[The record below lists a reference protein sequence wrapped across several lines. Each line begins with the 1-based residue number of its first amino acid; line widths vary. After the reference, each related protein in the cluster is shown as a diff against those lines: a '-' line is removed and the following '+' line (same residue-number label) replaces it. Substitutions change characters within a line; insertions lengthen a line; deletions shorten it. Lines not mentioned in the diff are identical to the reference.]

1 MIKLNSHVSLE
12 EKTQFSE
19 SRLWAVQRSFYD
31 NAGIEAWTSEVPF
44 YVTSNPI
51 IAHNY
56 ARIVVSFI
64 CDWISNHP
72 EAISH
77 PFYFVELGAGT
88 GQFSYY
94 TLSIIVD
101 MIQSC
106 PYPEL
111 NFCYIVTDFTEKN
124 IDFWKSQSVLEQFI
138 NDGVLDFALFDIE
151 QDSSLHLMLSSVTL
165 AKDTVE
171 NPITVFANYLFDS
184 IVVDV
189 FKAENGKLFE
199 SLVNINIEQK
209 YAKSGQVQ
217 WDKAKLSYVENQVD
231 PNYYDEA
238 IFNDILTDYANNME
252 SGSFCFPLAGLRGL
266 AKLADIASGRLLLLS
281 SDKGYVDLSEL
292 EDLDPPEVAFH
303 GSFSLMVNY
312 HAIAQF
318 FLKNKGAV
326 FLQEPFDAFATC
338 AFSLGFDLALM
349 PSVRHSLRE
358 TIEYFCPGHF
368 FHLYDHFENTIEK
381 ANLETIASMLNYTH
395 WDPAIFALAGDRIS
409 ELMDGA
415 DLDVVAYLARNMY
428 RIRENFYFVP
438 GVEDILFNIGVFFY
452 ELEEYDQAIE
462 YFQESSN
469 YFDDSY
475 ELFYNLADCY
485 FELSDCQQAR
495 FYIDKA
501 ATFNPKSKDFKILAR
516 KIKSIT

>member
-1 MIKLNSHVSLE
+1 MIKLNNNVSLE
-12 EKTQFSE
+12 EQTRFSQ
-19 SRLWAVQRSFYD
+19 SRLWSVQRSFYD
-31 NAGIEAWTSEVPF
+31 NAGIEAWSSEVPF

-56 ARIVVSFI
+56 ARIVVSFM
-64 CDWISNHP
+64 CDWINDHP
-72 EAISH
+72 EAKDH

-94 TLSIIVD
+94 TLQIIVD
-101 MIQSC
+101 MIKTC
-106 PYPEL
+106 PHPDL
-111 NFCYIVTDFTEKN
+111 NFCYIITDFTENN
-124 IDFWKSQSVLEQFI
+124 IDFWKSQAVLEPYI
-138 NDGVLDFALFDIE
+138 AAGVLDFSLFDIE
-151 QDSSLHLMLSSVTL
+151 QDNTLQLMLSGMTL
-165 AKDTVE
+165 TKATAN

-209 YAKSGQVQ
+209 YVKSGQIQ
-217 WDKAKLSYVENQVD
+217 WDKAKLSYVENQIE
-231 PNYYDEA
+231 PNYYDET
-238 IFNDILTDYANNME
+238 IFNEILTDYANNMD

-266 AKLADIASGRLLLLS
+266 SKLANIASGRLLLLS
-281 SDKGYVDLSEL
+281 SDKGYVDISEL
-292 EDLDPPEVAFH
+292 EDLDPPEVTFH

-318 FLKNKGAV
+318 FLKNQGAV

-338 AFSLGFDLALM
+338 AFSLGFDLAAM

-368 FHLYDHFENTIEK
+368 FHLYDHFEDTVGK
-381 ANLETIASMLNYTH
+381 ATLETIASMLNYTH
-395 WDPAIFALAGDRIS
+395 WDPAIFALASDRIS
-409 ELMDGA
+409 DLMEGA
-415 DLDVVAYLARNMY
+415 DLDVIAYLARNMY
-428 RIRENFYFVP
+428 RIREKFYFVP
-438 GVEDILFNIGVFFY
+438 GVEDVLFNIAVYYY
-452 ELEEYDQAIE
+452 ELAEYEQAIE
-462 YFQESSN
+462 YFLASSE

-485 FELSDCQQAR
+485 FELNDYEQAR

-501 ATFNPKSKDFKILAR
+501 AAFNPKSKDFKILAR